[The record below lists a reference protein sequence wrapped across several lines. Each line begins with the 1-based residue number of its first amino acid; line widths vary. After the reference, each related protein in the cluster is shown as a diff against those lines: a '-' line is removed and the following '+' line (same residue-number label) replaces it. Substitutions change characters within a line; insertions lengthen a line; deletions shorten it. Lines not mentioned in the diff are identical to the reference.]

1 MRRLTATLTLAIVFA
16 GAGGTLLGQHESAG
30 AIEEGGKVYRDLCAN
45 CHGPDGDQIA
55 GIDLGRGQ
63 FRRALSDAEL
73 NGIIR
78 NGIPGTAMPATSFSE
93 EQAARIV
100 AYVRSLS
107 AARTGTAS
115 AGDTARGREVFDRSA
130 CATCHEVNGRG
141 SRVGP
146 DLSAIGSLRRA
157 IEIERSILDPPAE
170 VLPANRLYRVV
181 TSSGETVTG
190 RLLNVDTFTVQMLDS
205 SERLRSFYKSALREH
220 TFAET
225 TMPSYRDKLSPQ
237 DVADL
242 VRYLVSLRR

>member
-1 MRRLTATLTLAIVFA
+1 MRRLTATVAIAIVFA
-16 GAGGTLLGQHESAG
+16 GTGRTLIGQHESAG
-30 AIEEGGKVYRDLCAN
+30 AIEEGGKVYRDFCGN
-45 CHGPDGDQIA
+45 CHGPDGNQIA

-73 NGIIR
+73 NAIIR
-78 NGIPGTAMPATSFSE
+78 NGIAGTAMPASSFSE

-100 AYVRSLS
+100 AYVRSL
-107 AARTGTAS
+107 AASRTSTAS
-115 AGDTARGREVFDRSA
+115 DGDTARGQALFERSA

-157 IEIERSILDPPAE
+157 VEIERSILDPRAE

-181 TSSGETVTG
+181 TADGETVTG

-205 SERLRSFYKSALREH
+205 GERLRSFAKSALREH
-220 TFAET
+220 AFAET

-237 DVADL
+237 QVADL
-242 VRYLVSLRR
+242 VRYLVSLRQ